1 MTDRLC
7 IQSEGEVKFQFSPQ
21 DILSCCENCSNST
34 YGCAVGGSSD
44 RAWRYWTESGIVSG
58 GDYDSYQV
66 SNEGTKHSCWSFYSF
81 F

>member
-21 DILSCCENCSNST
+21 DILNCCENCST
-34 YGCAVGGSSD
+34 GCVRGGFWS
-44 RAWRYWTESGIVSG
+44 RGWRYWTESGIVSG

-66 SNEGTKHSCWSFYSF
+66 SNEGTKHSC
-81 F
+81 

>member
-7 IQSEGEVKFQFSPQ
+7 IQSEGEVKFQFSSQ
-21 DILSCCENCSNST
+21 DILSCCENCST
-34 YGCAVGGSSD
+34 ATGCAGGGFPEK
-44 RAWRYWTESGIVSG
+44 AWRYWTESGIVSG

-66 SNEGTKHSCWSFYSF
+66 SNEGTKHSCWSFSYF